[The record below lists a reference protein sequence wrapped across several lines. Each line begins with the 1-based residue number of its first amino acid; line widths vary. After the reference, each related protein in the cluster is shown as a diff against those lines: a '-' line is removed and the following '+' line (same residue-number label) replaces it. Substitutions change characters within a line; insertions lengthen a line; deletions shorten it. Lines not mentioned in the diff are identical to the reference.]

1 MLLERNTEI
10 ALVDAALGAATDGR
24 SSLVLLTGPLG
35 IGRTALLQRLSGL
48 ADGHDDIRVL
58 RANAASMEQDFA
70 FGVVRQLFETLLSDS
85 PEDARDRWMDAH
97 ASFARHVL
105 ADDAASPGADQAI
118 AATEAVL
125 HGLFSL
131 IANVSTENRL
141 LILVDDLQWSDVPS
155 LRWLTYLAKR
165 LHGLRA
171 VIVCALRDGDPR
183 THHTLIREVRDAA
196 TQTLRPASLSLTA
209 AHTLVRERFGEPG
222 DEEFV
227 VACHEVSAGNPLFL
241 MSTLIGTEVLGR
253 RPFAEHA
260 AVARGL
266 APSQLRERIA
276 SILRT
281 QPPAVRDL
289 AAAIAV
295 LGEQGTPEALARLA
309 GLDAIG
315 YSGALRAL
323 GALGMLAAAHGPRT
337 AHEPRFVHR
346 AVRDAAESTLTMVQR
361 ERLHDE
367 AAALLYSAGAPAEQV
382 AAQLMAVVTRHQP
395 WAVDVLR
402 AAADTALRRGAPDA
416 AARYLQRA
424 LLDSP
429 ADGVGRARLLVELAT
444 AERGFDPLACERHIA
459 QAMTLL
465 PEPRDRAVA
474 ALRISPTPLGPALLT
489 VVELLRQAADG
500 LGPADLLTGA
510 DRDLALRLEARLRH
524 CGHEDPAVLAAA
536 ADRLRELGPE
546 PPLDTAA
553 ERELTIALLG
563 AVTLGCRMP
572 ADEVVRLA
580 ERVLDREPA
589 TSARIHSTLP
599 LVIITM
605 IAADSVEAVDSW
617 LAVEHRAHTRRTAP
631 ANALAHIEQA
641 LVHLGRGRLAQAR
654 EQSET
659 ALGMTESDHHTLGT
673 VATMTHAIVAL
684 ESRDPALAERVLRR
698 ASRIRPQGLTLTGIL
713 RLLEATREIA
723 AGDHTGALDSLR
735 SCGRQLEAA
744 GWHNPV
750 LFPWRSWAVGVHRRL
765 GDHRTARALAEEELA
780 RAEQWGAPVGVGRAM
795 RLLGRLEDGGRGV
808 ALLREAVTVLR
819 VSANQLELARALLS
833 LSERLGGGPESEALA
848 REAATLATACG
859 APFLAER
866 AVGGTGDRYTPV
878 AFPHHLLTPTERR
891 VAGLACR
898 GLTNQEIAGELRVSS
913 RAVEKHLTH
922 VYRKVGIAGRRE
934 LIGLVSGTEI
944 GDAPK

>member
-1 MLLERNTEI
+1 M
-10 ALVDAALGAATDGR
+10 VDAALGAATDGR
-24 SSLVLLTGPLG
+24 SSLILLTGPLG
-35 IGRTALLQRLSGL
+35 SGRTALLQRLSGL
-48 ADGHDDIRVL
+48 AEGHDDIRVL
-58 RANAASMEQDFA
+58 RANAAPMEQDFA
-70 FGVVRQLFETLLSDS
+70 FGVVRQLFETLLSDTD
-85 PEDARDRWMDAH
+85 EEYRDRWMDAH
-97 ASFARHVL
+97 ASFAGHIL
-105 ADDAASPGADQAI
+105 ADDTAPPGADQAI

-131 IANVSTENRL
+131 IVNVNTEHRL
-141 LILVDDLQWSDVPS
+141 MILVDDLQWSDVPS

-171 VIVCALRDGDPR
+171 VIVCALRDGEPR
-183 THHTLIREVRDAA
+183 THHTLIREVREAA
-196 TQTLRPASLSLTA
+196 TQTLRPASLSLEA
-209 AHTLVRERFGEPG
+209 AHTLVHERFGESG

-227 VACHEVSAGNPLFL
+227 RACHEVSAGNPLFL
-241 MSTLIGTEVLGR
+241 KAALIGTEVLGR
-253 RPFAEHA
+253 RPLAEHA
-260 AVARGL
+260 DVVRGL
-266 APSQLRERIA
+266 ATSQLRERIA

-281 QPPAVRDL
+281 QPAPVRDL

-295 LGEQGTPEALARLA
+295 LGEQADPLALARLA
-309 GLDAIG
+309 GLDSLG
-315 YSGALRAL
+315 YTGALRAL
-323 GALGMLAAAHGPRT
+323 GALGMLAAD
-337 AHEPRFVHR
+337 EPRFVHR
-346 AVRDAAESTLTMVQR
+346 AVRDAAESTLTMTQR
-361 ERLHDE
+361 EQMRDE
-367 AAALLYSAGAPAEQV
+367 AANLLYTAGAPAEQV

-429 ADGVGRARLLVELAT
+429 ADGVDRARLLVELAT
-444 AERGFDPLACERHIA
+444 AERGFDSLACERHIA

-465 PEPRDRAVA
+465 PEARDRAVA
-474 ALRISPTPLGPALLT
+474 ALRISPTPLGPALPT
-489 VVELLRQAADG
+489 VVELLRQADEG
-500 LGPADLLTGA
+500 LGPAHLLTGA

-524 CGHEDPAVLAAA
+524 CGHEDPAMLTAAA
-536 ADRLRELGPE
+536 ERLKELGPE
-546 PPLDTAA
+546 PSLDTAA

-563 AVTLGCRMP
+563 AVTLGCRMR
-572 ADEVVRLA
+572 ADKVVRLA
-580 ERVLDREPA
+580 GRILDREPA
-589 TSARIHSTLP
+589 TSARVHSTLP

-617 LAVEHRAHTRRTAP
+617 LAVEHRAQARGTTP
-631 ANALAHIEQA
+631 ANALVHIEQA

-659 ALGMTESDHHTLGT
+659 ALGMTETTHDTLGT

-684 ESRDPALAERVLRR
+684 ESRDPDLAERVLRR
-698 ASRIRPQGLTLTGIL
+698 ASRISPQGLTLTGIL
-713 RLLEATREIA
+713 RLLEATGEIA

-750 LFPWRSWAVGVHRRL
+750 LFPWRSWAVGVHHRL
-765 GDHRTARALAEEELA
+765 GDTRSARALAEEELA
-780 RAEQWGAPVGVGRAM
+780 RAEQWGAPLGVGRAM

-819 VSANQLELARALLS
+819 GSANQLELARALLS
-833 LSERLGGGPESEALA
+833 LSERLGSGPESEALA
-848 REAATLATACG
+848 REAATLASACG
-859 APFLAER
+859 APVLAER
-866 AVGGTGDRYTPV
+866 AVNGTGDRSAPA

-891 VAGLACR
+891 VTGLACR
-898 GLTNQEIAGELRVSS
+898 GLTNQEIAAELQVSS

-922 VYRKVGIAGRRE
+922 VYRKVGIPGRRE
-934 LIGLVSGTEI
+934 LIGLVAGSET
-944 GDAPK
+944 GDVLK

>member
-1 MLLERNTEI
+1 MLLERNIET

-24 SSLVLLTGPLG
+24 SSLILLTGPLG

-48 ADGHDDIRVL
+48 AEGHGDIRVL
-58 RANAASMEQDFA
+58 RANAAPMEQDFA
-70 FGVVRQLFETLLSDS
+70 FGVVRQLFETLLSDAD
-85 PEDARDRWMDAH
+85 EEYRDRWMDAH
-97 ASFARHVL
+97 ASLAGHIL
-105 ADDAASPGADQAI
+105 ADDTAPPGADQAI

-131 IANVSTENRL
+131 IVNVNTEHRL
-141 LILVDDLQWSDVPS
+141 MILVDDLQWSDVPS

-171 VIVCALRDGDPR
+171 VIVCALRDGEPR
-183 THHTLIREVRDAA
+183 TQHTLIREVREAA
-196 TQTLRPASLSLTA
+196 TQTLRPASLSLEA
-209 AHTLVRERFGEPG
+209 AHALVHERFGESG

-227 VACHEVSAGNPLFL
+227 RACHEVSAGNPLFL
-241 MSTLIGTEVLGR
+241 KAALIGTEVLGR
-253 RPFAEHA
+253 RPLAEHA
-260 AVARGL
+260 DVVRGL

-281 QPPAVRDL
+281 QPAPVRDL

-295 LGEQGTPEALARLA
+295 LGEQADPPALARLA
-309 GLDAIG
+309 GLDSLG
-315 YSGALRAL
+315 YTGALRAL
-323 GALGMLAAAHGPRT
+323 GALGMLAAD
-337 AHEPRFVHR
+337 EPRFVHR
-346 AVRDAAESTLTMVQR
+346 AVRDAAESTLTMTQR
-361 ERLHDE
+361 EGMRDE
-367 AAALLYSAGAPAEQV
+367 AANLLYTAGAPAEQV

-429 ADGVGRARLLVELAT
+429 ADGVDRARLLVELAT

-465 PEPRDRAVA
+465 PEARDRAVA
-474 ALRISPTPLGPALLT
+474 ALRISPTPLGPALPT
-489 VVELLRQAADG
+489 VVELLRQAEEG
-500 LGPADLLTGA
+500 LGPAELLTGV

-524 CGHEDPAVLAAA
+524 CGHEDPAMLTAAA
-536 ADRLRELGPE
+536 ERLKELGPE

-563 AVTLGCRMP
+563 AVTLGCRMR
-572 ADEVVRLA
+572 ADKVVRLA
-580 ERVLDREPA
+580 GRILDREPA
-589 TSARIHSTLP
+589 TSARVHSTLP

-617 LAVEHRAHTRRTAP
+617 LAVEHRAQARGTTP
-631 ANALAHIEQA
+631 ANALVHIEQA

-659 ALGMTESDHHTLGT
+659 ALGMTETAHDTLGT

-684 ESRDPALAERVLRR
+684 ESRDPDLAERVLRR
-698 ASRIRPQGLTLTGIL
+698 ASRISPQGLTLTGIL
-713 RLLEATREIA
+713 RLLEATGEIA

-750 LFPWRSWAVGVHRRL
+750 LFPWRSWAVGVHQRL
-765 GDHRTARALAEEELA
+765 GDTRSARALAEEEFA
-780 RAEQWGAPVGVGRAM
+780 RAEQWGAPLGVGRAM

-819 VSANQLELARALLS
+819 GSANQLELARALLS
-833 LSERLGGGPESEALA
+833 LSERLGSGPESEALA
-848 REAATLATACG
+848 REAATLASACG
-859 APFLAER
+859 APVLAER
-866 AVGGTGDRYTPV
+866 AVNGTGDRTAPA

-891 VAGLACR
+891 VTGLACR
-898 GLTNQEIAGELRVSS
+898 GLTNQEIAAELRVSS

-922 VYRKVGIAGRRE
+922 VYRKVGIPGRRE
-934 LIGLVSGTEI
+934 LIGLVAGSET
-944 GDAPK
+944 DDVLK

>member
-1 MLLERNTEI
+1 M
-10 ALVDAALGAATDGR
+10 APAGGGAPPDGR
-24 SSLVLLTGPLG
+24 SSLILLTGPLG

-58 RANAASMEQDFA
+58 RANAAPMEQDFA
-70 FGVVRQLFETLLSDS
+70 FGVVRQLFETLLSDAD
-85 PEDARDRWMDAH
+85 EEARDRWMDAH
-97 ASFARHVL
+97 ASFAGHIL
-105 ADDAASPGADQAI
+105 ADDTAPPGADQAI

-131 IANVSTENRL
+131 IANVSGENRL
-141 LILVDDLQWSDVPS
+141 MILVDDLQWSDVPS

-183 THHTLIREVRDAA
+183 THHTLIREVREAA

-209 AHTLVRERFGEPG
+209 AHALVHERFGEPG

-227 VACHEVSAGNPLFL
+227 LACHEVSAGNPLFL
-241 MSTLIGTEVLGR
+241 KATLIGTEVLGR

-260 AVARGL
+260 DVARGL

-281 QPPAVRDL
+281 QPAPVRDL

-295 LGEQGTPEALARLA
+295 LGEQTAPEALARLA
-309 GLDAIG
+309 GLDSIG
-315 YSGALRAL
+315 YTGALRAL
-323 GALGMLAAAHGPRT
+323 GALGMLTA

-361 ERLHDE
+361 ERMHDE
-367 AAALLYSAGAPAEQV
+367 AANLLYTAGAPAEQV

-465 PEPRDRAVA
+465 PEARDRAVA

-489 VVELLRQAADG
+489 VVELLRQAAEG
-500 LGPADLLTGA
+500 LGPADQLTGA

-524 CGHEDPAVLAAA
+524 CGHEDPAMLAAA
-536 ADRLRELGPE
+536 AERLKELGPE

-563 AVTLGCRMP
+563 AVTLGCRMR
-572 ADEVVRLA
+572 ADKVVRLA
-580 ERVLDREPA
+580 GRVLDREPA
-589 TSARIHSTLP
+589 TSARVHSTLP

-617 LAVEHRAHTRRTAP
+617 LAVEHRAHARRTTP

-659 ALGMTESDHHTLGT
+659 ALGMTETDHHTLGT

-684 ESRDPALAERVLRR
+684 ESRDPDLAERVLRR

-713 RLLEATREIA
+713 RLLEATGEIA

-765 GDHRTARALAEEELA
+765 GDTRTARALAEEELA

-819 VSANQLELARALLS
+819 GSANQLELARALLS
-833 LSERLGGGPESEALA
+833 LSERLGSGPESEALA

-866 AVGGTGDRYTPV
+866 AVSGTGDRSAPV

-891 VAGLACR
+891 VTGLACR
-898 GLTNQEIAGELRVSS
+898 GLTNQEIAAELAVSS

-944 GDAPK
+944 GDVPR